1 MKKRTGRARSP
12 RLKRQ
17 DLAAAIGARIAEHRL
32 ARRWLQTD
40 LSARSGLRVQR
51 LSRLENGHA
60 APNVHELLRLRG
72 ALGLSIDELVMGEPA
87 EPTGL
92 RELAERLESIAS
104 SGQRREVRQ
113 LLEMWILRI
122 RSEKGKP
129 A

>member
-1 MKKRTGRARSP
+1 MKRTGRARSP

-17 DLAAAIGARIAEHRL
+17 DLAAAIGARIAQQRLDRGWIQTRL
-32 ARRWLQTD
+32 AA
-40 LSARSGLRVQR
+40 SSGLRVQR

-92 RELAERLESIAS
+92 RELAERLESMAS
-104 SGQRREVRQ
+104 AAQRRGGRQ